1 MKRGAVMKRL
11 LCAVAALLMLLAF
24 AVSAFSVTVDGIDGG
39 AEWDGAPVKRLL
51 SGESNCK
58 VNFAAVK
65 AKVASSESAVYLCFM
80 FKDPDAA
87 LFNPAAGV
95 ILNVGNDTFTVT
107 MESAPCSD
115 DTADHSFDAAIT
127 ADQNHGMT
135 CEIRLGVKHGVPKS
149 LDMSV
154 RFIDT
159 AGELSN
165 HYAFTVENTEYSE
178 TQPVIVAPPTE
189 RPAAPP
195 TEKPAKTTK
204 AKKTTTQRD
213 ITEKQTTRK
222 ATTKRPKTTIR
233 PVKTTAER
241 TTKAQTQRT
250 TKEPKTKAQ
259 RTKAVRVEGN
269 ATVYY
274 YEKEVIISQV
284 IVTVPAAEAETTESA
299 ISALNHGTK
308 MKVVITSLGFL
319 LLLIIAAA
327 AVGGRLL
334 GRRKADENDD
344 TDDENITY

>member
-1 MKRGAVMKRL
+1 MKRL

-39 AEWDGAPVKRLL
+39 AEWDGAPVKRLF

-87 LFNPAAGV
+87 QFNPAAGV

-115 DTADHSFDAAIT
+115 DTAD
-127 ADQNHGMT
+127 QNHGMT
-135 CEIRLGVKHGVPKS
+135 CEIRLGVKHGVSKS

-204 AKKTTTQRD
+204 AKKTTTQRN
-213 ITEKQTTRK
+213 TTKRQTTRK

-334 GRRKADENDD
+334 GRRKADENDESD
-344 TDDENITY
+344 GENITY

>member
-1 MKRGAVMKRL
+1 MKRL

-39 AEWDGAPVKRLL
+39 AEWDGAPVKRLF

-259 RTKAVRVEGN
+259 RTKVVRVEGN

-308 MKVVITSLGFL
+308 MKVVITSLGFI
-319 LLLIIAAA
+319 LLLIIATA
-327 AVGGRLL
+327 AVGSRLL
-334 GRRKADENDD
+334 GRRKADENDESD
-344 TDDENITY
+344 GENITY

>member
-1 MKRGAVMKRL
+1 MKRL

-39 AEWDGAPVKRLL
+39 AEWDGAPVKRLF

-259 RTKAVRVEGN
+259 RTKVVRVEGN

-334 GRRKADENDD
+334 GRRKADENDESD
-344 TDDENITY
+344 GENITY

>member
-1 MKRGAVMKRL
+1 MKRL

-39 AEWDGAPVKRLL
+39 AEWGGAPVKRLL

-241 TTKAQTQRT
+241 TTKAQIQRT

-308 MKVVITSLGFL
+308 MKVIITSLGFI

>member
-1 MKRGAVMKRL
+1 MKRGAVIKRL

-327 AVGGRLL
+327 AVGGRLMS
-334 GRRKADENDD
+334 RRKAEENDESD
-344 TDDENITY
+344 GENITY

>member
-1 MKRGAVMKRL
+1 MKRL

-39 AEWDGAPVKRLL
+39 AEWDGAPVKRLF

-115 DTADHSFDAAIT
+115 DTPDHSFDAAIT

-195 TEKPAKTTK
+195 TEKSAKTTK
-204 AKKTTTQRD
+204 AKKTTTQRN
-213 ITEKQTTRK
+213 TTKRQTTRK
-222 ATTKRPKTTIR
+222 ATAKRPKTTIR

-241 TTKAQTQRT
+241 MTKAQTQRT

-259 RTKAVRVEGN
+259 RTKAVRAEGN

-299 ISALNHGTK
+299 ISAMNHGTK
-308 MKVVITSLGFL
+308 MKVIITSLGFL

-334 GRRKADENDD
+334 GRRKADENDESD
-344 TDDENITY
+344 GENITY

>member
-1 MKRGAVMKRL
+1 MKRL

-39 AEWDGAPVKRLL
+39 AEWDGAPVKRLF

-189 RPAAPP
+189 
-195 TEKPAKTTK
+195 KPAKTTK
-204 AKKTTTQRD
+204 AKKTTTQRN
-213 ITEKQTTRK
+213 TTKRQTTRK
-222 ATTKRPKTTIR
+222 ATTKRPKTTIH

-259 RTKAVRVEGN
+259 RTKAVRIEGN

-284 IVTVPAAEAETTESA
+284 IITVPAAEAETTESA

-308 MKVVITSLGFL
+308 MKVVITSLGFI

-334 GRRKADENDD
+334 GRRKADENDESD
-344 TDDENITY
+344 GENITY

>member
-1 MKRGAVMKRL
+1 MKRL
-11 LCAVAALLMLLAF
+11 LCAAAAVLMLLAF

-80 FKDPDAA
+80 FKDSDAA

-115 DTADHSFDAAIT
+115 DTVDHSFDAAIT

-135 CEIRLGVKHGVPKS
+135 CEIRLGVKYGVPKS
-149 LDMSV
+149 LEMSV

-189 RPAAPP
+189 RPTAPL

-204 AKKTTTQRD
+204 AKKTTTQRN
-213 ITEKQTTRK
+213 TTKRQTTRK
-222 ATTKRPKTTIR
+222 ATTKRPKTTTR

-241 TTKAQTQRT
+241 TTEAQTQRT

-334 GRRKADENDD
+334 GRRKVDENDES
-344 TDDENITY
+344 DDENITY

>member
-1 MKRGAVMKRL
+1 MKRL
-11 LCAVAALLMLLAF
+11 LCAVAAVLMLLAF

-213 ITEKQTTRK
+213 TTKRQTTHK
-222 ATTKRPKTTIR
+222 ATTKRPKTTTR

-259 RTKAVRVEGN
+259 RTKVVRVEGN

-299 ISALNHGTK
+299 ISVLNHGTK

-334 GRRKADENDD
+334 GRRKAYENDESD
-344 TDDENITY
+344 GENITY

>member
-1 MKRGAVMKRL
+1 MKRL

-39 AEWDGAPVKRLL
+39 AEWDGAPVKRLF

-222 ATTKRPKTTIR
+222 ATAKRPKTTVR
-233 PVKTTAER
+233 PAKTTAER

-334 GRRKADENDD
+334 GRRKADENDEGN
-344 TDDENITY
+344 DENITY

>member
-1 MKRGAVMKRL
+1 MKRL

-39 AEWDGAPVKRLL
+39 AEWDGAPVKRLF

-95 ILNVGNDTFTVT
+95 ILNVGNDMFTVT

-284 IVTVPAAEAETTESA
+284 IVTVPAAEAETTENA

-308 MKVVITSLGFL
+308 MKVIITSLGFL

-327 AVGGRLL
+327 AVGGRLMS
-334 GRRKADENDD
+334 RRKADENDESD
-344 TDDENITY
+344 GENITY

>member
-1 MKRGAVMKRL
+1 MKRL

-39 AEWDGAPVKRLL
+39 AEWDGAPVKRLF

-115 DTADHSFDAAIT
+115 DTPDHSFDAAIT

-189 RPAAPP
+189 
-195 TEKPAKTTK
+195 KSAKTTK
-204 AKKTTTQRD
+204 AKKTTTQRN
-213 ITEKQTTRK
+213 TTKRQTTRK
-222 ATTKRPKTTIR
+222 ATAKRPKTTIR

-241 TTKAQTQRT
+241 MTKAQTQRT

-259 RTKAVRVEGN
+259 RTKALR
-269 ATVYY
+269 
-274 YEKEVIISQV
+274 
-284 IVTVPAAEAETTESA
+284 
-299 ISALNHGTK
+299 
-308 MKVVITSLGFL
+308 
-319 LLLIIAAA
+319 
-327 AVGGRLL
+327 
-334 GRRKADENDD
+334 
-344 TDDENITY
+344 

>member
-1 MKRGAVMKRL
+1 MKRL

-39 AEWDGAPVKRLL
+39 AEWDGAPVKRLF

-80 FKDPDAA
+80 FKDSDAA

-165 HYAFTVENTEYSE
+165 RYAFTVENTEYSE

-204 AKKTTTQRD
+204 AKKTTTQRN
-213 ITEKQTTRK
+213 TTKRQTTRR

-284 IVTVPAAEAETTESA
+284 IVTVPAAEAETTENA

-308 MKVVITSLGFL
+308 MKVIITSLGFL

-327 AVGGRLL
+327 AVGGRLMS
-334 GRRKADENDD
+334 RRKADENDESD
-344 TDDENITY
+344 GENITY

>member
-1 MKRGAVMKRL
+1 MKRL

-39 AEWDGAPVKRLL
+39 AEWDGAPVKRLF

-87 LFNPAAGV
+87 LFNPAA
-95 ILNVGNDTFTVT
+95 
-107 MESAPCSD
+107 
-115 DTADHSFDAAIT
+115 SFDAAIT

-195 TEKPAKTTK
+195 TEKSAKTTK
-204 AKKTTTQRD
+204 AKKTTTQRN
-213 ITEKQTTRK
+213 TTKRQTTRK
-222 ATTKRPKTTIR
+222 ATAKRPKTTIR

-241 TTKAQTQRT
+241 MTKAQTQRT

-259 RTKAVRVEGN
+259 RTKAVRAEGN

-308 MKVVITSLGFL
+308 MKVIITSLGFL

-334 GRRKADENDD
+334 GRRKADENDESD
-344 TDDENITY
+344 GENITY

>member
-39 AEWDGAPVKRLL
+39 AEWDGAPVKRLF

-204 AKKTTTQRD
+204 AKKTTTQRN
-213 ITEKQTTRK
+213 TTKRQTTRK

-284 IVTVPAAEAETTESA
+284 IVTVPAAEAETTESS

-308 MKVVITSLGFL
+308 MKVIITSLGFL

-334 GRRKADENDD
+334 GRRKVDENDESD
-344 TDDENITY
+344 GENITY

>member
-1 MKRGAVMKRL
+1 MKRL

-39 AEWDGAPVKRLL
+39 AEWDGAPVKRLF

-178 TQPVIVAPPTE
+178 TQPVIVAPPTA

-241 TTKAQTQRT
+241 TTKAKTQRT

-334 GRRKADENDD
+334 GRRKADENDESD
-344 TDDENITY
+344 GENITY

>member
-1 MKRGAVMKRL
+1 MKRL

-39 AEWDGAPVKRLL
+39 AEWDGAPVKRLF

-80 FKDPDAA
+80 FKDPGAA

-165 HYAFTVENTEYSE
+165 RYAFTVENTEYSE

-204 AKKTTTQRD
+204 AKKTTTQRN
-213 ITEKQTTRK
+213 TTKRQTTRK

-269 ATVYY
+269 VTVYY

-308 MKVVITSLGFL
+308 MKVIITSLGFL

-327 AVGGRLL
+327 AVGGRLMS
-334 GRRKADENDD
+334 RRKADENDD
-344 TDDENITY
+344 TDDESITY

>member
-1 MKRGAVMKRL
+1 MKRL

-204 AKKTTTQRD
+204 AKKTTTQRN
-213 ITEKQTTRK
+213 TTKRQTTRK

-284 IVTVPAAEAETTESA
+284 IVTVSAAEAETTESA

-308 MKVVITSLGFL
+308 MKVVITSLGFI

-327 AVGGRLL
+327 AVGGRLMS
-334 GRRKADENDD
+334 RRKADENDD

>member
-1 MKRGAVMKRL
+1 MKRL

-222 ATTKRPKTTIR
+222 ATTKRPKTTVR
-233 PVKTTAER
+233 PAKTTAER

-284 IVTVPAAEAETTESA
+284 IVTVSAAEAETTESA

-308 MKVVITSLGFL
+308 MKVVITSLGFI

-327 AVGGRLL
+327 AVGGRLMS
-334 GRRKADENDD
+334 RRKADENDD

>member
-1 MKRGAVMKRL
+1 MKRL

-39 AEWDGAPVKRLL
+39 AEWDGAPVKRLF

-204 AKKTTTQRD
+204 AKKTTTQRN
-213 ITEKQTTRK
+213 TTKRQTTRK

-319 LLLIIAAA
+319 LLLIISAAA
-327 AVGGRLL
+327 AGGRLL
-334 GRRKADENDD
+334 GLRKADENDESD
-344 TDDENITY
+344 ESDGENIAY

>member
-1 MKRGAVMKRL
+1 MKRL

-204 AKKTTTQRD
+204 TKKTTTQRN
-213 ITEKQTTRK
+213 TTKRQTTRM

-233 PVKTTAER
+233 PVKSTAER
-241 TTKAQTQRT
+241 RTKAQTQRT

-308 MKVVITSLGFL
+308 MKVVITS
-319 LLLIIAAA
+319 
-327 AVGGRLL
+327 VGGRLL
-334 GRRKADENDD
+334 GRRKADENDESD
-344 TDDENITY
+344 GENITY

>member
-1 MKRGAVMKRL
+1 MKRL

-39 AEWDGAPVKRLL
+39 AEWDGAPVKRLF

-80 FKDPDAA
+80 FKDPGAA

-165 HYAFTVENTEYSE
+165 RYAFTVENTEYSE

-204 AKKTTTQRD
+204 AKKTTTQRN
-213 ITEKQTTRK
+213 TTKRQTTRK

-284 IVTVPAAEAETTESA
+284 IVTVPAAEAETTENA

-308 MKVVITSLGFL
+308 MKVIITSLGFL

-327 AVGGRLL
+327 AVGGRLMS
-334 GRRKADENDD
+334 RRKADENDESD
-344 TDDENITY
+344 GENITY

>member
-1 MKRGAVMKRL
+1 MKRL
-11 LCAVAALLMLLAF
+11 LCAVAAVLMLLAF

-39 AEWDGAPVKRLL
+39 AEWDGAPVKRLF

-222 ATTKRPKTTIR
+222 ATTKRPKTTTR

-308 MKVVITSLGFL
+308 MKVIITSLGL
-319 LLLIIAAA
+319 ILLLIIAAA

-334 GRRKADENDD
+334 GRRKADENDESD
-344 TDDENITY
+344 GENITY

>member
-1 MKRGAVMKRL
+1 MKRL
-11 LCAVAALLMLLAF
+11 LCAVAAVLMLLAF

-87 LFNPAAGV
+87 LLNPAAGV

-204 AKKTTTQRD
+204 AKKTTTQRN
-213 ITEKQTTRK
+213 TTKRQTTHK
-222 ATTKRPKTTIR
+222 ATTKRPKTTTR

-284 IVTVPAAEAETTESA
+284 IVTVPAAEAEMTESA

-334 GRRKADENDD
+334 GRRKADENDESD
-344 TDDENITY
+344 GENITY

>member
-1 MKRGAVMKRL
+1 MKRL

-204 AKKTTTQRD
+204 AKKTTTQRN
-213 ITEKQTTRK
+213 TTKRQTTRK

-284 IVTVPAAEAETTESA
+284 IVTVSAAEAETTESA

-334 GRRKADENDD
+334 GRRKADENDESD
-344 TDDENITY
+344 GENITY

>member
-39 AEWDGAPVKRLL
+39 AEWDGAPVKRLF

-80 FKDPDAA
+80 FKDPGAA

-115 DTADHSFDAAIT
+115 DTANHSFDAAIT

-165 HYAFTVENTEYSE
+165 RYAFTVENTEYSE

-204 AKKTTTQRD
+204 AKKTTTQRN
-213 ITEKQTTRK
+213 TTKRQTTRR

-308 MKVVITSLGFL
+308 MKVIIT
-319 LLLIIAAA
+319 
-327 AVGGRLL
+327 
-334 GRRKADENDD
+334 
-344 TDDENITY
+344 

>member
-1 MKRGAVMKRL
+1 MKRL

-39 AEWDGAPVKRLL
+39 AEWDGAPVKRLFL
-51 SGESNCK
+51 GESNCK

-95 ILNVGNDTFTVT
+95 NLNVGNDTFTVA

-222 ATTKRPKTTIR
+222 ATTKRPKTTTR

-334 GRRKADENDD
+334 GRRKADENDESD
-344 TDDENITY
+344 GENITY

>member
-1 MKRGAVMKRL
+1 MKRL

-51 SGESNCK
+51 TGESNCK

-115 DTADHSFDAAIT
+115 DTADHRFDAAIT

-204 AKKTTTQRD
+204 AKKTTTQRN
-213 ITEKQTTRK
+213 TTKRQTTRK

-241 TTKAQTQRT
+241 TTRAKTQRI

-259 RTKAVRVEGN
+259 HTKAVQADGN

-284 IVTVPAAEAETTESA
+284 IVTVPAAEVEATESA

-344 TDDENITY
+344 TDDKNITY

>member
-1 MKRGAVMKRL
+1 MKRL

-58 VNFAAVK
+58 VNFVAVK

-195 TEKPAKTTK
+195 TEKPTKTTK

-284 IVTVPAAEAETTESA
+284 IVTVPAAEAETTENA

-308 MKVVITSLGFL
+308 MKVIITSLGFL

-327 AVGGRLL
+327 AVGGRLMS
-334 GRRKADENDD
+334 RRKADENDESD
-344 TDDENITY
+344 GENITY

>member
-1 MKRGAVMKRL
+1 MKRL

-39 AEWDGAPVKRLL
+39 AEWDGAPVKRLF

-213 ITEKQTTRK
+213 TTEKQTTRK

-241 TTKAQTQRT
+241 MTKAQTQRT

-327 AVGGRLL
+327 AVGGRLMS
-334 GRRKADENDD
+334 RRKADENDD
-344 TDDENITY
+344 TDGENITY

>member
-1 MKRGAVMKRL
+1 MKRL

-241 TTKAQTQRT
+241 TTKAQIQRT

-308 MKVVITSLGFL
+308 MKVIITSLGFI

>member
-1 MKRGAVMKRL
+1 MKRL

-39 AEWDGAPVKRLL
+39 AEWDGAPVKRLF

-213 ITEKQTTRK
+213 TTKRQTTRK

-241 TTKAQTQRT
+241 TTKAKTQRM

-259 RTKAVRVEGN
+259 RTKVVRVEGN

-274 YEKEVIISQV
+274 HEKEVIISQV

-308 MKVVITSLGFL
+308 MKVIITSLGFI

-334 GRRKADENDD
+334 GRRKADENDESD
-344 TDDENITY
+344 GENITY

>member
-1 MKRGAVMKRL
+1 MKRL

-39 AEWDGAPVKRLL
+39 AEWDGAPVKRLF

-204 AKKTTTQRD
+204 AKRRRRSG
-213 ITEKQTTRK
+213 IPPSG
-222 ATTKRPKTTIR
+222 RPHAR
-233 PVKTTAER
+233 
-241 TTKAQTQRT
+241 
-250 TKEPKTKAQ
+250 
-259 RTKAVRVEGN
+259 
-269 ATVYY
+269 
-274 YEKEVIISQV
+274 
-284 IVTVPAAEAETTESA
+284 
-299 ISALNHGTK
+299 
-308 MKVVITSLGFL
+308 
-319 LLLIIAAA
+319 
-327 AVGGRLL
+327 
-334 GRRKADENDD
+334 
-344 TDDENITY
+344 

>member
-1 MKRGAVMKRL
+1 MKRL

-39 AEWDGAPVKRLL
+39 AEWDGAPVKRLF

-87 LFNPAAGV
+87 LFNSAAGV

-222 ATTKRPKTTIR
+222 ATTKRPKTTTR

-241 TTKAQTQRT
+241 TTKAQTQRM

-308 MKVVITSLGFL
+308 MKVIITSLGFI

-334 GRRKADENDD
+334 GRRKADENDESD
-344 TDDENITY
+344 GENITY

>member
-1 MKRGAVMKRL
+1 MKRL

-39 AEWDGAPVKRLL
+39 AEWDGAPVKRLF

-107 MESAPCSD
+107 MENAPCSD

-195 TEKPAKTTK
+195 TEKPANTTK

-308 MKVVITSLGFL
+308 MKVIITSLGFI

-334 GRRKADENDD
+334 GRRKADENDESD
-344 TDDENITY
+344 GENITY

>member
-1 MKRGAVMKRL
+1 MKRL

-39 AEWDGAPVKRLL
+39 AEWDGAPVKRLF

-80 FKDPDAA
+80 FKDPGAA

-95 ILNVGNDTFTVT
+95 ILNVGNDTFTFT

-165 HYAFTVENTEYSE
+165 RYAFTVENTEYSE

-204 AKKTTTQRD
+204 AKKTTTQRN
-213 ITEKQTTRK
+213 TTKRQTTRK
-222 ATTKRPKTTIR
+222 ATTKRPKTTIH

-284 IVTVPAAEAETTESA
+284 IITVPAAEAETTESA

-308 MKVVITSLGFL
+308 MKVVITSLGFI

-334 GRRKADENDD
+334 GRRKADENDES
-344 TDDENITY
+344 DDENITY

>member
-1 MKRGAVMKRL
+1 
-11 LCAVAALLMLLAF
+11 
-24 AVSAFSVTVDGIDGG
+24 
-39 AEWDGAPVKRLL
+39 
-51 SGESNCK
+51 
-58 VNFAAVK
+58 
-65 AKVASSESAVYLCFM
+65 M

-204 AKKTTTQRD
+204 AKKTTTQRN
-213 ITEKQTTRK
+213 TTKRQTTRK

-241 TTKAQTQRT
+241 TTKVQTQRT

-284 IVTVPAAEAETTESA
+284 IVTVPAAEVEATESA

-308 MKVVITSLGFL
+308 MKVIITSLGFL
-319 LLLIIAAA
+319 LLIIIAAA

-334 GRRKADENDD
+334 GRRKADENDESD
-344 TDDENITY
+344 GENITY

>member
-1 MKRGAVMKRL
+1 MKRL

-24 AVSAFSVTVDGIDGG
+24 AVSAFSVAVDGIDGG
-39 AEWDGAPVKRLL
+39 AEWDGAPVKRLF

-95 ILNVGNDTFTVT
+95 ILNVGNDTFKVT

-204 AKKTTTQRD
+204 TKKTTTQRN
-213 ITEKQTTRK
+213 TTKRQTTRM

-233 PVKTTAER
+233 PVKSTAER

-319 LLLIIAAA
+319 LLIIIAAA

-334 GRRKADENDD
+334 GRRKADENDESD
-344 TDDENITY
+344 GENITY

>member
-1 MKRGAVMKRL
+1 MKRL

-165 HYAFTVENTEYSE
+165 HYAFTVENAEYSE
-178 TQPVIVAPPTE
+178 TKPVIVAPPTE

-204 AKKTTTQRD
+204 AKKTTTQQN
-213 ITEKQTTRK
+213 TTKWQTTRK
-222 ATTKRPKTTIR
+222 ATTKRPKTTTR
-233 PVKTTAER
+233 PVKTTSEC

-284 IVTVPAAEAETTESA
+284 IVTVPAAEAETTENA

-308 MKVVITSLGFL
+308 MKVIITSLGFL

-327 AVGGRLL
+327 AVGGRLMS
-334 GRRKADENDD
+334 RRKADENDESD
-344 TDDENITY
+344 GENITY

>member
-1 MKRGAVMKRL
+1 MKRL

-39 AEWDGAPVKRLL
+39 AEWDGAPVKRLFL
-51 SGESNCK
+51 GESNCK

-65 AKVASSESAVYLCFM
+65 AKVASSESAVYLWFM

-222 ATTKRPKTTIR
+222 ATTKRPKTTTR

-334 GRRKADENDD
+334 GRRKADENDESD
-344 TDDENITY
+344 GENITY